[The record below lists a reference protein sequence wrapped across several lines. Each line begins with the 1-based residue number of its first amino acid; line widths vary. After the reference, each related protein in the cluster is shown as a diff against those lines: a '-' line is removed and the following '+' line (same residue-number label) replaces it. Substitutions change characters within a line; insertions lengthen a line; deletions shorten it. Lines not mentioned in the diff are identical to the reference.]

1 MASAFKLPTYK
12 RVPKLWA
19 AICYL
24 VLLAVVLLLFLGRSV
39 EALRSGLILEA
50 APDFYTH
57 VSNFAISYLL
67 YAAIGYQ
74 WLMAGATMKPI
85 VWLGFAILLGNFVYE
100 SFIPFINT
108 PDPMDAIY
116 GLVGT
121 ALGFLVL
128 WVIDRHGLIANP
140 ALAKSTALAGP

>member
-19 AICYL
+19 AIGYL

-39 EALRSGLILEA
+39 EALRLAAILA
-50 APDFYTH
+50 MAPDFYTH

-67 YAAIGYQ
+67 YTAIGYQ

-85 VWLGFAILLGNFVYE
+85 VWLGFAILLCNFVYE

-128 WVIDRHGLIANP
+128 WVMDRHGLIANP
-140 ALAKSTALAGP
+140 ALEKSTPIQNP

>member
-1 MASAFKLPTYK
+1 MASPSKLPAYK
-12 RVPKLWA
+12 RVPKWWA
-19 AICYL
+19 AIGYL
-24 VLLAVVLLLFLGRSV
+24 VLLAMVLLLFLGRSV
-39 EALRSGLILEA
+39 EVLRSGLILEV
-50 APDFYTH
+50 APDFYTQ

-74 WLMAGATMKPI
+74 WLMAGATIKPI
-85 VWLGFAILLGNFVYE
+85 IWLGMAILLCNFVYE

-108 PDPMDAIY
+108 PDPMDAMY

-128 WVIDRHGLIANP
+128 WVMDRHGLMANP
-140 ALAKSTALAGP
+140 ALEKPAAAQTP